1 MATAFTRTL
10 RRLDSTGFKRPIRTA
25 AVVGV
30 VLGAWSAWGT
40 LVHVT
45 IYEVSTQAR
54 LEVGRAVHSV
64 EAPAG
69 GRVIESRMTLGQE
82 VIAGEVLLR
91 LDSDTQQFALREE
104 REKLAALDPELAA
117 LQAQSASIAQ
127 ARQDEARAAQ
137 ASTEETRARLREAE
151 ATARYAEAELERLEK
166 LRAERL
172 IAERD
177 YQQGRAEAQRQ
188 RAVVEGLKATLA
200 RIEQEHNTRDRDRAA
215 SLDQIQAQMAR
226 ITGQSRG
233 SQAAVQRL
241 AAETER
247 YAVRA
252 PASGRLGEVA
262 SLRPGSVVQPGQR
275 LGVVVPSGKLIAVA
289 QFAPSAVIGRIRPG
303 QSARLRLD
311 GFPWAQYGTV
321 PATVSRVGSE
331 IRDGAV
337 RVEFMVEPRT
347 GSRITMEH
355 GLPGSI
361 EVALEEITPFTLLL
375 RAAGALQAAP
385 PPPLRVMAA
394 EGGR

>member
-10 RRLDSTGFKRPIRTA
+10 RRLDAPGLHRPIRATALVA
-25 AVVGV
+25 AV
-30 VLGAWSAWGT
+30 LAAWAAWGT
-40 LVHVT
+40 LAHVT

-82 VIAGEVLLR
+82 VIAGEMLLR

-117 LQAQSASIAQ
+117 LQAQAASIAQ
-127 ARQDEARAAQ
+127 ARRDEARAAQ
-137 ASTEETRARLREAE
+137 ASTEETRARLRESE
-151 ATARYAEAELERLEK
+151 ATARYSEAELERLEK

-172 IAERD
+172 ISERD
-177 YQQGRAEAQRQ
+177 YQQGRAEAQRA
-188 RAVVEGLKATLA
+188 RAVLEGLKATLA

-215 SLDQIQAQMAR
+215 SLDQIQAQVAR

-247 YAVRA
+247 YVVRA

-275 LGVVVPSGKLIAVA
+275 LGVVGPSVRLIALA
-289 QFAPSAVIGRIRPG
+289 QFAPFPGIGPVRHG
-303 QSARLRLD
+303 QSAPLRLD
-311 GFPWAQYGTV
+311 GFPWVQYRNLPPTLSPGC
-321 PATVSRVGSE
+321 REG
-331 IRDGAV
+331 RGGAV
-337 RVEFMVEPRT
+337 GV
-347 GSRITMEH
+347 
-355 GLPGSI
+355 
-361 EVALEEITPFTLLL
+361 
-375 RAAGALQAAP
+375 
-385 PPPLRVMAA
+385 
-394 EGGR
+394 